1 MRTSGST
8 TRALIWVSVIVL
20 AGLAAPAGATDYQ
33 WNSQDA
39 DWNTPNAWSPPGI
52 PNMSHNALVDNGG
65 TARIHTAPN
74 ALALN
79 MWVGQHQAGTVVQD
93 GADAWFGVLKLGE
106 NAGSSGSY
114 VLTGSNH
121 LDPGDWAYIGMA
133 GIGSFTQ
140 TNGAVD
146 VHLDLYLGFFVG
158 GSGTYSLSGGSLH
171 AGSEIVGRAGAGQF
185 DHTGGMN
192 TVTTL
197 TIGQNG
203 PGCYRLSGTGALN
216 AVARVQ
222 VYPSGRFE
230 WFGGTLTTPQLRLEP
245 DGTLAMGYDFNV
257 IDTVVT
263 PGVVSGLSLA
273 TLEVTNGAVATHD
286 HGTLSANWLKVGSNA
301 GGGTYNLTGTGLL
314 SAPLLTVGD
323 SPTAS
328 VFNWTGTSLSL
339 NTSRVAILPNGCMNV
354 FQDWEPA
361 APLLTVLG
369 TLDVKGN
376 VLTLDGEAASC
387 IVGGSLLGDTV
398 RVGRAEF
405 LQIGGHTCVGS
416 FVNGGGGGSGAYT
429 KVTGGTLEATR
440 LLQNN
445 SIFEQEG
452 GQVIATTFENVGYNE
467 VTLSGGTLEADLFTN
482 GGGRL
487 PAAMAPAGGT
497 VYVRGNS
504 VVKADTI
511 VNYTDFRLN
520 SAGTIRGR
528 TNLEGTFIN
537 YGQFYMDV
545 TEMKDG
551 RQRGGT
557 FEDRLV
563 NHGYFEY
570 SGGDFNGALEHRTGW
585 FSQAKD
591 FTAGRGIYNYGDLQV
606 QQWMNMYG
614 NGPDG
619 VVNYG
624 QLWLTG
630 GILGGTKVVNDY
642 GAYLYANGT
651 IGTDFENNGTLEPEA
666 TLTITGNTTNRGAIY
681 IDNLE
686 RVEVKKPMSNSG
698 YIEFRRGWGEFPQT
712 GGVLAGQ
719 GLVTNEYGGY
729 ILMDGGGSITA
740 PIVNNGQ
747 IGARNSMNLVI
758 TSLTDNG
765 GIICVGADTSLNLLS
780 NLTNS
785 GVIVLAKPFN
795 AKLSGGVIT
804 NSGSLSGSGQ
814 VANTVINEG
823 VIAAAPLAQAYDAP
837 YGLVLSGSGC
847 TNAAGG
853 RIEVPQDCILAFTRG
868 LATNAG
874 TIALDGGTFD
884 NNARPMTNT
893 GILSGHGTFDT
904 GALTNALGGQ
914 IRVADQPTL
923 FYGPL
928 VNSGNVQVFSCTTT
942 FFDHATNN
950 TSGEIKNTSGIIRF
964 LGGFTNSGSYVSDPA
979 DNYFTD
985 LTNTVT
991 GYLVGREGDRF
1002 IVTGNF
1008 ANDSTRTDAW
1018 NTAGAELRF
1027 TGGTVHTMAVSGPV
1041 STFGWGALAVEPGNT
1056 LTLAGV
1062 STTAADTANSSTI
1075 NQIAGIANLGKVG
1088 GPGSLSVA
1096 ADAALAAAH
1105 VRQNSLAVAGTV
1117 TVAPDG
1123 TDGGTSVVN
1132 VLTIAGGATPT
1143 GRLDLANNDLI
1154 WDYPEGVPRA
1164 PSIQFENVKQWI
1176 ASGYNNRTWTG
1187 NGIAS
1192 SAAALD
1198 PVRYGLGYAQND
1210 MLFNPYNEFS
1220 GQPVDLTSV
1229 LVKYTYLGD
1238 VNLDGKVDDND
1249 VTIMV
1254 LGYDR
1259 GRVST
1264 HTWQQG
1270 DVFGYDGKIDDN
1282 DITVLVLN
1290 YRRGIGSPLGEAAA
1304 AVPEPATLSLLALG
1318 GLVLAFR
1325 RRGRRG
1331 RKG

>member
-1 MRTSGST
+1 
-8 TRALIWVSVIVL
+8 
-20 AGLAAPAGATDYQ
+20 
-33 WNSQDA
+33 
-39 DWNTPNAWSPPGI
+39 
-52 PNMSHNALVDNGG
+52 
-65 TARIHTAPN
+65 
-74 ALALN
+74 
-79 MWVGQHQAGTVVQD
+79 
-93 GADAWFGVLKLGE
+93 
-106 NAGSSGSY
+106 
-114 VLTGSNH
+114 
-121 LDPGDWAYIGMA
+121 
-133 GIGSFTQ
+133 
-140 TNGAVD
+140 
-146 VHLDLYLGFFVG
+146 VH
-158 GSGTYSLSGGSLH
+158 
-171 AGSEIVGRAGAGQF
+171 
-185 DHTGGMN
+185 
-192 TVTTL
+192 
-197 TIGQNG
+197 
-203 PGCYRLSGTGALN
+203 
-216 AVARVQ
+216 
-222 VYPSGRFE
+222 VYPLARFE
-230 WFGGTLTTPQLRLEP
+230 WFGGTLNTPQLRLEP

-286 HGTLSANWLKVGSNA
+286 HGTLSANWLKVGSDA

-361 APLLTVLG
+361 APLLTVMG

-429 KVTGGTLEATR
+429 KVTDGTLEATR

-467 VTLSGGTLEADLFTN
+467 VNLSGGTLEADLFTN

-497 VYVRGNS
+497 VYVSGNS

-511 VNYTDFRLN
+511 VNHTDFRLN

-570 SGGDFNGALEHRTGW
+570 SGGDFNGALEQRTGW

-606 QQWMNMYG
+606 QQWLNMYG

-642 GAYLYANGT
+642 GAYLYASGT

-698 YIEFRRGWGEFPQT
+698 YIEFRRGWGEFPQA
-712 GGVLAGQ
+712 GGVLAGP
-719 GLVTNEYGGY
+719 GLVTNEYGGL
-729 ILMDGGGSITA
+729 IVMDGGGSITA
-740 PIVNNGQ
+740 PLVNYGV
-747 IGARNSMNLVI
+747 IDAYDSMNLVI
-758 TSLTDNG
+758 TSLTDNP
-765 GIICVGADTSLNLLS
+765 GIVQITRGKLNILS
-780 NLTNS
+780 PFSNS
-785 GVIVLAKPFN
+785 GVIVLDEDAT
-795 AKLSGGVIT
+795 LTGGAIT
-804 NSGSLSGSGQ
+804 NIGSILGFIHGK
-814 VANTVINEG
+814 VANTVNNQGIIRAEFRTGQTDPNF
-823 VIAAAPLAQAYDAP
+823 
-837 YGLVLSGSGC
+837 LVLTGPGC
-847 TNAAGG
+847 SNALGG
-853 RIEVPQDCILAFTRG
+853 RIEAPENTTVMLTQG
-868 LATNAG
+868 LAANAG

-1002 IVTGNF
+1002 IVTGDF
-1008 ANDSTRTDAW
+1008 VNDSTRTDAW

-1041 STFGWGALAVEPGNT
+1041 NTFGWGALAVEPGNT
-1056 LTLAGV
+1056 LTLAGA
-1062 STTAADTANSSTI
+1062 STTAADTANSGTI
-1075 NQIAGIANLGKVG
+1075 NQIAGIANLGKIG

-1123 TDGGTSVVN
+1123 TDAGTSVVN
-1132 VLTIAGGATPT
+1132 ALTIAGGGTPT
-1143 GRLDLANNDLI
+1143 GRLDLMNNDLI

-1192 SAAALD
+1192 SVAALD

-1220 GQPVDLTSV
+1220 GEPVDLTSV

-1259 GRVST
+1259 GLVST

-1270 DVFGYDGKIDDN
+1270 DVLGYDGKIDDN

-1290 YRRGIGSPLGEAAA
+1290 YGAGWKPGRGGPLGGAAA
-1304 AVPEPATLSLLALG
+1304 AVPEPATLALLALG

-1331 RKG
+1331 RQG

>member
-1 MRTSGST
+1 MRTSGLT
-8 TRALIWVSVIVL
+8 TRALIWVSVLVL

-33 WNSQDA
+33 WNAQDA
-39 DWNTPNAWSPPGI
+39 DWNTPSAWSPPGI

-65 TARIHTAPN
+65 TARIQTAPN

-121 LDPGDWAYIGMA
+121 LDPGDWTYIGMA
-133 GIGSFTQ
+133 GTGSFTQ
-140 TNGAVD
+140 TNGSVD
-146 VHLDLYLGFFVG
+146 VMVDLYLGFFVG

-171 AGSEIVGRAGAGQF
+171 AGGEIVGRAGAGQF
-185 DHTGGMN
+185 NHTGGMN

-197 TIGQNG
+197 TIGQNA

-216 AVARVQ
+216 ALARVQ
-222 VYPSGRFE
+222 VCPSGRFE
-230 WFGGTLTTPQLRLEP
+230 WFGGTLTTPQLGLEP

-257 IDTVVT
+257 IDTLVT

-286 HGTLSANWLKVGSNA
+286 HGTLSANWLKVGSDA
-301 GGGTYNLTGTGLL
+301 GGGTYNLTGTGL
-314 SAPLLTVGD
+314 
-323 SPTAS
+323 
-328 VFNWTGTSLSL
+328 SL
-339 NTSRVAILPNGCMNV
+339 NTSRVTILPNGTMNV

-361 APLLTVLG
+361 APLLTVMG

-387 IVGGSLLGDTV
+387 IVGGSLLGETV

-497 VYVRGNS
+497 VYVSGNS

-551 RQRGGT
+551 RQRGGA

-570 SGGDFNGALEHRTGW
+570 SGGDFNGALEQRTGW

-606 QQWMNMYG
+606 QQWLNMYG

-698 YIEFRRGWGEFPQT
+698 YIGFRRGWGEFPQS
-712 GGVLAGQ
+712 GGVLAGP

-729 ILMDGGGSITA
+729 IDMDGGGSITA
-740 PIVNNGQ
+740 PLVNYGV
-747 IGARNSMNLVI
+747 IDADDSMNLVI
-758 TSLTDNG
+758 TSLTDNPG
-765 GIICVGADTSLNLLS
+765 VIQILNAKLNLLS
-780 NLTNS
+780 AFSNS
-785 GVIVLAKPFN
+785 GIIVLDDDAILTGGAIAN
-795 AKLSGGVIT
+795 A
-804 NSGSLSGSGQ
+804 GSILGFIHGK
-814 VANTVINEG
+814 VANTVNNQG
-823 VIAAAPLAQAYDAP
+823 VIRAESHTGDPGPTY
-837 YGLVLSGSGC
+837 LVLTGPGC
-847 TNAAGG
+847 TNAVGG
-853 RIEVPQDCILAFTRG
+853 RIEAPENTGIVFTQG

-893 GILSGHGTFDT
+893 GILSGHGTFRMGT
-904 GALTNALGGQ
+904 LTNALSGQ
-914 IRVADQPTL
+914 IRVADHATL

-942 FFDHATNN
+942 FFDHVTNDP
-950 TSGEIKNTSGIIRF
+950 SGAIKNTSGTIRF

-979 DNYFTD
+979 DNYFTE

-1002 IVTGNF
+1002 IVTGDF
-1008 ANDSTRTDAW
+1008 VNDSTRTDAW

-1027 TGGTVHTMAVSGPV
+1027 TGAAVHTMAVSGPV
-1041 STFGWGALAVEPGNT
+1041 DTFGWGTLAVEPGNT
-1056 LTLAGV
+1056 LTLAGA
-1062 STTAADTANSSTI
+1062 STTAADTANSGTI
-1075 NQIAGIANLGKVG
+1075 NQIAGIASLGKVS

-1105 VRQNSLAVAGTV
+1105 VRQNSLAVAGTA

-1123 TDGGTSVVN
+1123 TDAGTSVVN
-1132 VLTIAGGATPT
+1132 ALTIAGGATPT

-1192 SAAALD
+1192 SVAALD

-1220 GQPVDLTSV
+1220 GEPVDLTSV

-1254 LGYDR
+1254 LGYDH
-1259 GRVST
+1259 GLVST

-1290 YRRGIGSPLGEAAA
+1290 YGAGWKPGRGGPLGEMSG
-1304 AVPEPATLSLLALG
+1304 AVPEPATLSLLGLG
-1318 GLVLAFR
+1318 GLVLLHR
-1325 RRGRRG
+1325 RRTASL
-1331 RKG
+1331 